1 LVIGG
6 TGAASRPNVTKEER
20 MTNAQLAAKLLR
32 EAASFYRIL
41 SDGKDAQTSERIEK
55 FGRLYEQVADKVEVD
70 PQSEV
75 EADTLT

>member
-1 LVIGG
+1 
-6 TGAASRPNVTKEER
+6 